1 MTLSDAASFAWWW
14 TAWRRG
20 DAALDDVIDALEG
33 IHHVTGLPG
42 HDEPLSLVFAF
53 PVLRDLGATSAGL
66 ALPADGDPLGLGGPA
81 AFNTA
86 AFDTGEAVVLTG
98 AELGLIPHRAGHG
111 VMWQCLPAA
120 RRQLPDLGEADRA
133 LRHTLATTAHRLD
146 GRQLGH
152 ELPELADALLN
163 LRHRHT
169 PHAPAGTPAL
179 CVDLAARALQA
190 WAIADLAPID
200 ELSPL
205 EAAARRAL
213 VAACSPEVWPPAP

>member
-1 MTLSDAASFAWWW
+1 MTLSDAACFAWWW

-20 DAALDDVIDALEG
+20 DVGLDDVIDALEG

-42 HDEPLSLVFAF
+42 HEGPLALVFAF
-53 PVLRDLGATSAGL
+53 PALRDLGAVSAGL
-66 ALPADGDPLGLGGPA
+66 ALPSDGDPLGLGGPA
-81 AFNTA
+81 DFNTA
-86 AFDTGEAVVLTG
+86 AIDTGEAVILTG
-98 AELGLIPHRAGHG
+98 SGLGLIPHRAGHG

-133 LRHTLATTAHRLD
+133 LRHTIATVAHRLD

-152 ELPELADALLN
+152 ELPEVADAFLN
-163 LRHRHT
+163 LMHREI
-169 PHAPAGTPAL
+169 PLAPAGTPWL
-179 CVDLAARALQA
+179 CVDLASRALQA

-213 VAACSPEVWPPAP
+213 VAACSPEAWPPAP